1 MRIGETALSNIVCSS
16 GWADAT
22 SERGTVRRAGH
33 SQCMPDIP
41 VNATKSCS
49 ISASVFNV
57 PDQTWKFIGICAL
70 SKVTLASKSNIET
83 RCTTK
88 TVAVLL
94 ATYNGQEFIDDQLRS
109 LQEQT
114 HKNIDIYVSD
124 DGSSDETLSILRKWS
139 EIWTKGNF
147 IISSG
152 RRSGFAE
159 NFRYL
164 IMTCKEGFYDGY
176 FFCDQD
182 DIWNVDKIERAL
194 KLTDTANGQP
204 VIYGTRTL
212 LVDAAGQPIGLSPLF
227 MRPKTFQNA
236 LVQSMAGGNTMML
249 NAGAFAILAESA
261 RRTGFVSHDWWA
273 YLVVTACG
281 GRAIY
286 DSEPSLLYRQHGG
299 NVVGKNSGIAASVRR
314 VFALFSGRFRD
325 WTKQNIE
332 SLEACDDM
340 LTPQARAYL
349 ADFKAAHHATAPFG
363 IAALRKSGVY
373 RQNVRGNVVLWFV
386 CAIGRL

>member
-1 MRIGETALSNIVCSS
+1 M
-16 GWADAT
+16 
-22 SERGTVRRAGH
+22 
-33 SQCMPDIP
+33 
-41 VNATKSCS
+41 
-49 ISASVFNV
+49 FNV
-57 PDQTWKFIGICAL
+57 PDQRWKVIGICAL
-70 SKVTLASKSNIET
+70 SKVTLARKSNIET
-83 RCTTK
+83 RGTAQ

-94 ATYNGQEFIDDQLRS
+94 ATYNGQEFIDDQLQS
-109 LQEQT
+109 LLDQT

-124 DGSSDETLSILRKWS
+124 DGSNDETLSILWKWS

-152 RRSGFAE
+152 RRSGFSE

-164 IMTCKEGFYDGY
+164 ITTCKEGLYNGY

-194 KLTDTANGQP
+194 KLTGVANSEP

-249 NAGAFAILAESA
+249 NATAFAILSESA

-273 YLVVTACG
+273 VSYT
-281 GRAIY
+281 
-286 DSEPSLLYRQHGG
+286 H
-299 NVVGKNSGIAASVRR
+299 
-314 VFALFSGRFRD
+314 
-325 WTKQNIE
+325 
-332 SLEACDDM
+332 
-340 LTPQARAYL
+340 LTLPTNRE
-349 ADFKAAHHATAPFG
+349 
-363 IAALRKSGVY
+363 V
-373 RQNVRGNVVLWFV
+373 
-386 CAIGRL
+386 